1 MLIYSNTKIIAL
13 RNARGWNQ
21 SELARAAKLSSP
33 TVWALEK
40 GETKMPKYATL
51 SAVAQAL
58 GVPLQAIM
66 PDDVP
71 ADINDQI
78 AAAAAALSPTNKGAL
93 LAAAIALR
101 DSQK

>member
-78 AAAAAALSPTNKGAL
+78 AAAAALSPTNKGAL